1 MWISMQRATRTCPV
15 GKVAA
20 LVGDPCSLL
29 IVRDLLEGPKRFS
42 ELELSLESSS
52 RTLAKKLK
60 LLEHEKIVTRKAMP
74 IRAGGR
80 GEPACVKYQLTKK
93 GEAFQGVVEAMR
105 AYGRKYLD

>member
-1 MWISMQRATRTCPV
+1 MKSAEKACPV

-20 LVGDPCSLL
+20 LVGDHHSLL
-29 IVRDLLEGPKRFS
+29 IVRDLLESPRRFG
-42 ELELSLESSS
+42 ELEESLGGSS

-74 IRAGGR
+74 VRAGGR
-80 GEPACVKYQLTKK
+80 GEQACVKYSLTKK

-105 AYGRKYLD
+105 SYGTKYLR